1 MVSNQAN
8 LFLIFVIDGFIIGLL
23 FDTFRILRKSFKTSD
38 IITTI
43 EDIVFWI
50 MTGIILLYTI
60 FVFNNGEI
68 RFFMFGGIFIGTLLY
83 MLLISK
89 YIIKTSVSVIKFLKK
104 VITVIFKI
112 VIFPIQSIYKI
123 IKNILRKPILF
134 CIINIKKTIRQIGTK
149 IYKNKNKKTKKIGEK
164 NNKSRIIN

>member
-23 FDTFRILRKSFKTSD
+23 FDTFRILRRSFKTSD
-38 IITTI
+38 LITTV
-43 EDIVFWI
+43 EDILFWI
-50 MTGIILLYTI
+50 ITGIIILYTI

-68 RFFMFGGIFIGTLLY
+68 RFFMFVGIFIGTLLY

-89 YIIKTSVSVIKFLKK
+89 YIIKASVSIIKILKK
-104 VITVIFKI
+104 IVKFIFKLI
-112 VIFPIQSIYKI
+112 IFPIQSIYKI

>member
-68 RFFMFGGIFIGTLLY
+68 RFFMFVGIFIGTLLY

-89 YIIKTSVSVIKFLKK
+89 YIIKISVSVIKFLKK